1 MITVNNQQY
10 EFIEHVTIAGFLDSI
25 QNKHEMST
33 SALLVIVNDVLIS
46 PAAIHQVFINDGD
59 VLKIRNLPVGG

>member
-10 EFIEHVTIAGFLDSI
+10 EFIEHVTIAGLLDSI

-33 SALLVIVNDVLIS
+33 SALLVTVNDVLIS

-59 VLKIRNLPVGG
+59 ILKTRNLPVGG